1 MKYSILSI
9 LILLFSTGC
18 DKSNRNTILGNWSGE
33 TVTITSARGDE
44 SINVPIEKYG
54 YLNLSLE
61 PDSSYTLSLA
71 VLKDVH
77 VEHKMFGVAASTV
90 LIPAVYKSTR
100 FGKWQKRSFGKDSVF
115 VLSSQKSR
123 IFVQLS
129 PDGEELLLSFTDE
142 QGRAWL
148 CRLEPKD

>member
-1 MKYSILSI
+1 LEVKARTLVVAAACLAACHSVPTTSPV
-9 LILLFSTGC
+9 GE
-18 DKSNRNTILGNWSGE
+18 WSGE
-33 TVTITSARGDE
+33 TVTITKGAE
-44 SINVPIEKYG
+44 SVDVPIEKYG
-54 YLNLSLE
+54 YLNLDLNK
-61 PDSSYTLSLA
+61 DSTYTLSLA
-71 VLKDVH
+71 VLKDVRA
-77 VEHKMFGVAASTV
+77 EHKMFGVAASTV

-100 FGKWQKRSFGKDSVF
+100 FGKWQKRSSGEDSVF